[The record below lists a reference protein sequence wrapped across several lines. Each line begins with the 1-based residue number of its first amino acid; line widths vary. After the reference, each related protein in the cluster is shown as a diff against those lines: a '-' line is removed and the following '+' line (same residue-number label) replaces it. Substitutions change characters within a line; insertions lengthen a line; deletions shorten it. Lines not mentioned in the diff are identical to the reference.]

1 MKRDEVVK
9 VLEQTTLFGGLDRAI
24 LEALAA
30 SCLERVYARD
40 HFLWYQGD
48 PGDRLVIIARG
59 LVKVVVHSSNGDQMV
74 LATLGPP
81 EILGEL
87 ALIDQG
93 PRSASVVA
101 AETTTA
107 LSIGRSTLL
116 DLVRRNPTLLE
127 ALLMSIG
134 ALLRRL
140 TEQASDL
147 VFLDLAGRVAKLLVR
162 LSDDH
167 GRSNHGEMTID
178 LRLTQTDLANMVGA
192 SRPALNR
199 VLQGLV
205 ARHLVAVNGHTIIIR
220 DPTALRRRAG
230 L

>member
-1 MKRDEVVK
+1 MIRDQVVK
-9 VLEQTTLFGGLDRAI
+9 VLEQTALFGGLDRAV
-24 LEALAA
+24 LDSLAA
-30 SCLERVYARD
+30 NCVERAYPRD
-40 HFLWYQGD
+40 QYLWYQGD
-48 PGDRLVIIARG
+48 PGDRLVIISDG
-59 LVKVVVHSSNGDQMV
+59 MVKVVVHSPDGNEMV

-81 EILGEL
+81 EVIGEL

-101 AETTTA
+101 AEPTTVLLISRA
-107 LSIGRSTLL
+107 TLL
-116 DLVRRNPTLLE
+116 ELVRSNPTLLE

-147 VFLDLAGRVAKLLVR
+147 VFLDLGGRVAKLLVR

-167 GRSNHGEMTID
+167 GRSADGTLTLE
-178 LRLTQTDLANMVGA
+178 LGLTQTDLANMVGA

-205 ARHLVAVNGHTIIIR
+205 ARHLVAVNGHTIVIR
-220 DPTALRRRAG
+220 DLDALRRRAG